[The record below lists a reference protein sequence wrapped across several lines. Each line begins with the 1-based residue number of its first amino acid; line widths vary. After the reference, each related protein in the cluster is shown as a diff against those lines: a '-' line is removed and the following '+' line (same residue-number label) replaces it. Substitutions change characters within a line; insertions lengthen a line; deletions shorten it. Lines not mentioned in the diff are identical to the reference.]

1 MDIHSKRGGVKPAL
15 ATIATICMIL
25 SVVIVI
31 KTDVWTLVKGNISF
45 SMERRDETAGAGTR
59 PV

>member
-31 KTDVWTLVKGNISF
+31 KTDVWTLVKEIG
-45 SMERRDETAGAGTR
+45 RAH
-59 PV
+59 V

>member
-1 MDIHSKRGGVKPAL
+1 MAASVPARAGSGGVGEIPTTVVPTTRSIKQL
-15 ATIATICMIL
+15 ATTPP
-25 SVVIVI
+25 
-31 KTDVWTLVKGNISF
+31 